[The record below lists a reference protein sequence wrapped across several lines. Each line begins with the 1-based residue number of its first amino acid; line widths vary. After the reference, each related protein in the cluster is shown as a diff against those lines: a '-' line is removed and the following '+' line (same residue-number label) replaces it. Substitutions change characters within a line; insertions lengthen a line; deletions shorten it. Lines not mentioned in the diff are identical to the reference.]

1 MQNTRKM
8 QRAVLLALLLMLFV
22 FGIVSAVGPELDN
35 SIFLPLIER
44 SATGGSIPGP

>member
-1 MQNTRKM
+1 MQNSRKI
-8 QRAVLLALLLMLFV
+8 QRALFLALLLMLFV

-44 SATGGSIPGP
+44 AAGGGSIPGP